1 MLEQEIGGPVRTDVH
16 GVDVYEHVDGLTFV
30 ALGAEASLGKAAA
43 AFVEEFAGGMATPV
57 SLSAKQELAAEI
69 LSASYFDNS
78 DRSRFITLMTA
89 VEALLEPQLRP
100 PAAVQFV
107 ARMLQALKE
116 AGLEEGTRAAMSGS
130 LEGLR
135 RESIGQA
142 GRAIADRLLSGK
154 AYAGQPPGRFFSLC
168 YNLRSSMLHLGKVS
182 VEINDLAG
190 VCAAAQPFVCDLG
203 VASLAEAAKNRRA
216 APPED

>member
-1 MLEQEIGGPVRTDVH
+1 MEQEIGGPVRTDVH
-16 GVDVYEHVDGLTFV
+16 GVDVYEHVVGLTFV
-30 ALGAEASLGKAAA
+30 ALGAEASLRKAAA
-43 AFVEEFAGGMATPV
+43 AFVDEFAGGMATPV

-100 PAAVQFV
+100 PAAEQFV
-107 ARMLQALKE
+107 ARMLQTLKE

-130 LEGLR
+130 LERLR

-142 GRAIADRLLSGK
+142 GRAIADRLLGGK
-154 AYAGQPPGRFFSLC
+154 AYAGQPPGRFFRLC
-168 YNLRSSMLHLGKVS
+168 YNLRSLILHLGKVP
-182 VEINDLAG
+182 VEINDFAG
-190 VCAAAQPFVCDLG
+190 VCAAEQPFVCDLV
-203 VASLAEAAKNRRA
+203 VASLAEAVENQRA
-216 APPED
+216 APSED